1 MKRDT
6 RDVEGGGKKEWGK
19 SKEPENDEY
28 FDTLEINKESVESR
42 GKTKINY
49 IIEPCEMRNEN

>member
-1 MKRDT
+1 MWKQGEKRNG
-6 RDVEGGGKKEWGK
+6 EK